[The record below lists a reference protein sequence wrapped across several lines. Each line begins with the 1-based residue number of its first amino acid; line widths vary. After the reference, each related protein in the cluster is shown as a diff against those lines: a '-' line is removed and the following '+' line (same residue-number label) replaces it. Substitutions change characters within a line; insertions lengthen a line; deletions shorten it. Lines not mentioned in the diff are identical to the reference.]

1 MGGDE
6 VRYLLDSSV
15 WLMSALRE
23 QVLPDDIQE
32 IIGDVDET
40 LGLSIFSLWEVAKKN
55 QQGKLPLPMDLPAW
69 LKAAVPPHVHVLPLT
84 ADIIVEST
92 RLPEFP
98 VNDPADQLIVATARV
113 HKLTLLTSD
122 TKLKGYRHAR
132 IRHFTPILEKGKR

>member
-23 QVLPDDIQE
+23 QVLPDNIQK
-32 IIGDVDET
+32 IVGDADET
-40 LGLSIFSLWEVAKKN
+40 LGLSIFSLWEAAKKN
-55 QQGKLPLPMDLPAW
+55 QQGKLPLPMDLSAW

-113 HKLTLLTSD
+113 HKLMLLTTD

-132 IRHFTPILEKGKR
+132 IHYFTPVLEKGKR